1 MKKIGLICAIALTG
15 MSLTACS
22 KQSYNLKKLRAEHAR
37 LLKQS
42 KEHKSHRKTHK
53 YKKQTASSKK
63 ENDSKSAKGS
73 NKGNTDNN
81 RNSSSQSKKTSQS
94 GNQTASN
101 NSQQQNYSGS
111 HLDAAQQANV
121 NKGLYPDG
129 TRKPD
134 SFSSSADYQ
143 RYNAW
148 YQGYNYD
155 PSTGSLTRMND
166 QQLNDMRQQ
175 MNANGGQNF
184 H

>member
-1 MKKIGLICAIALTG
+1 MKKVSLICAVALTG
-15 MSLTACS
+15 MSLTACGN
-22 KQSYNLKKLRAEHAR
+22 QSYNLKKLRAEHAR

-42 KEHKSHRKTHK
+42 KEHKSHHKTHK
-53 YKKQTASSKK
+53 HKKQTAKR
-63 ENDSKSAKGS
+63 ENNSKSAKSSS
-73 NKGNTDNN
+73 NGNTNKN
-81 RNSSSQSKKTSQS
+81 RSSSSQNKKASQN
-94 GNQTASN
+94 GTQTTSN
-101 NSQQQNYSGS
+101 NNKQPNNSGQ

>member
-1 MKKIGLICAIALTG
+1 MKKIGLICAVALVG
-15 MSLTACS
+15 MSLAACGN
-22 KQSYNLKKLRAEHAR
+22 QSYNLKKLRAEHAR

-42 KEHKSHRKTHK
+42 KEHKGHHKTHK
-53 YKKQTASSKK
+53 SKKQNASSKR
-63 ENDSKSAKGS
+63 ENNSKSSSKS
-73 NKGNTDNN
+73 NTDKN
-81 RNSSSQSKKTSQS
+81 RSSSSQNKSTSQNS
-94 GNQTASN
+94 NQITSN
-101 NSQQQNYSGS
+101 NSKQQNNSGQ

>member
-1 MKKIGLICAIALTG
+1 MKKIGLICAVTLAG
-15 MSLTACS
+15 MSLAACGN
-22 KQSYNLKKLRAEHAR
+22 QSYNLKKLRAEHAR

-42 KEHKSHRKTHK
+42 KEQKSHHKTHK
-53 YKKQTASSKK
+53 HKKQTAKK
-63 ENDSKSAKGS
+63 ENNSKSAKGS
-73 NKGNTDNN
+73 SKDNVDNN
-81 RNSSSQSKKTSQS
+81 RNLSSQSKKTSQN

-101 NSQQQNYSGS
+101 NSKQQSYSGS
-111 HLDAAQQANV
+111 HLDATQQANV